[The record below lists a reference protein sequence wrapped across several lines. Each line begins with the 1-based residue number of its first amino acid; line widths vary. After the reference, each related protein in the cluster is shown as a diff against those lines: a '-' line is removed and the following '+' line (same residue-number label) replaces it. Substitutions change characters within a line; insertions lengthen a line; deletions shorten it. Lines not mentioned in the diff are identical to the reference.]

1 MSEAFVIHSHL
12 LESSKLALDELMGC
26 CNSKTTDLDG
36 KLVPIEKLVDDCRVA
51 LDNEL
56 FYNEFVERLTDK
68 TSDAYKA
75 AKKALDDERKEG
87 ETNVRTTFGMQN
99 LSLKHMLA
107 LIVFMTMGFMA
118 IRASNASATVRPRV
132 DLRSSATEEVD
143 DVQILGRAPGNFVS
157 LDGTNPVYKALDLS
171 QYERRPAQN
180 RLDLRL
186 ETLGGGA
193 EVDDEEVLV
202 AMYAVRWLRLHQKNG
217 GSKPCPIL
225 DEMEAFVAQGK
236 TIEQFFREE
245 EDSEE
250 ETEEDSK
257 EEETEEDS
265 DSDSFDTAKDSVDL
279 EEEEEESEEEE
290 AESEESEQEE
300 PEQEE
305 SEPEE
310 AESEESEQEEEEQE
324 ESEES
329 EQEES
334 EPEEEE
340 SEPEKEANA
349 GQRIVERL
357 RAAAKTNAPR
367 QQTEPNK
374 SDALAAL
381 EKIRKRIM
389 RKNKGPFLKKSPA
402 SKAQCACRTK
412 QKKRCRNKAV
422 SSATQFCRLHQN
434 CKDPELQGGGK
445 KEMYTLYSTLYETF
459 HKRVQRIKVTKTYL
473 PGIFG
478 PLKHF
483 FQSKDKIADFPGQ
496 FKSMQRLKQAAAS
509 QGLGNFKAYAKAQRN
524 EFIKHETTLVELDK
538 WFDAAV
544 SLLTNKN
551 VDTSRVLFRPLMLCV
566 AWARFLAKTRE
577 EDSYENQGEA
587 LRKVINKALEN
598 ESRFETPSDY
608 FEDGEV
614 YYKMAQKKKTKNKK
628 RKRDK
633 SGAGAAGPSSSR
645 RKTKV
650 IDLT

>member
-26 CNSKTTDLDG
+26 CNGKTTDLDG

-75 AKKALDDERKEG
+75 AKKALDDEREKG
-87 ETNVRTTFGMQN
+87 KTNVRKTFGMQN

-118 IRASNASATVRPRV
+118 IRANNASATVRPRV

-157 LDGTNPVYKALDLS
+157 LDDGTNPVYKALDLS

-225 DEMEAFVAQGK
+225 DEMEAFVARGK
-236 TIEQFFREE
+236 TIEQFFGEE

-250 ETEEDSK
+250 ETEEDSE

-279 EEEEEESEEEE
+279 EEEEEE
-290 AESEESEQEE
+290 

-310 AESEESEQEEEEQE
+310 AEQEESEQEEEEQE

-645 RKTKV
+645 RKTNDEV
-650 IDLT
+650 IDLTEING